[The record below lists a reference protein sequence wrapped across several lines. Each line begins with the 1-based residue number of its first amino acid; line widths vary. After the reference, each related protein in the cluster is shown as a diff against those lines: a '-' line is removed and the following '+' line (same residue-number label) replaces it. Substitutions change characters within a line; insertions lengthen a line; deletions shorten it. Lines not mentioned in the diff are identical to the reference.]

1 MWILVAT
8 LCVLTSPV
16 DVECRKE
23 ASRPQPELAG
33 CRAMIAP
40 TLEYMT
46 EQAGEAGAVVVF
58 SVAACR
64 FGDVI

>member
-8 LCVLTSPV
+8 LCVLT
-16 DVECRKE
+16 ECHKE

-46 EQAGEAGAVVVF
+46 EQAGEAGVVVVF
-58 SVAACR
+58 FVASCR